1 MIGMNPLSY
10 GENAEVATTICNKKK
25 ATVCA
30 RHTVALERLMGVEP
44 TSEAWEAS
52 ILPMNYSRIY
62 YKTFLKA
69 LLFYH
74 ILHRVASLFLQKD
87 CIEPNFSV

>member
-44 TSEAWEAS
+44 TYAAWEAAV
-52 ILPMNYSRIY
+52 LPMNYSRI
-62 YKTFLKA
+62 
-69 LLFYH
+69 
-74 ILHRVASLFLQKD
+74 
-87 CIEPNFSV
+87 